1 MAKHRPRLNV
11 FGRQLLVRRILEEG
25 RPVAMVAD
33 ELGVSRATAYKWL
46 RRFEAEGEDGLLDR
60 SSRPHRSPRALA
72 PEAIAAIIRARVQR
86 RYGPHRLAPLL
97 GHPRSTIG
105 KVLARAGYARLC
117 DSDRASG
124 VPIRYVRE
132 HPGELV
138 HQDHKKLGRIPSG
151 GGHRFLGRTRGTRN
165 RAGLAAGYDHFE
177 VIVDDMSRVAY
188 VARVPDESGRSAA
201 RALTEAAVF
210 FAERGVR
217 IERVLTDNGKAYTDS
232 HAYAGAI
239 EGLGARHKRTR
250 PYRPQTNGKAE
261 RFIKTLLSEWA
272 YGKLYRADHER
283 LDALPRWVD
292 FYNHRRPH
300 TALDGEV
307 PMDVLV
313 NNVRGN
319 HT

>member
-25 RPVAMVAD
+25 RPVAMVAF

-46 RRFEAEGEDGLLDR
+46 RRFEAEGEEGLLNR

-72 PEAIAAIIRARVQR
+72 PEAIAGIIRARVQR
-86 RYGPHRLAPLL
+86 RHGPHRLAPLL
-97 GHPRSTIG
+97 GYPRSTIG
-105 KVLARAGYARLC
+105 KVLARAGYARLR

-151 GGHRFLGRTRGTRN
+151 GGHRCLGRLRGSRD
-165 RAGLAAGYDHFE
+165 RGGLAAGYDHFE

-201 RALTEAAVF
+201 RSLTEAAVF

-217 IERVLTDNGKAYTDS
+217 IGRVLTDNGKAGNEPNPQALLQTTPSAPVKSALTVDRW
-232 HAYAGAI
+232 ATLP
-239 EGLGARHKRTR
+239 GLVQRAPIAVRLPTRGLTR
-250 PYRPQTNGKAE
+250 PRQSLMCP
-261 RFIKTLLSEWA
+261 
-272 YGKLYRADHER
+272 
-283 LDALPRWVD
+283 
-292 FYNHRRPH
+292 
-300 TALDGEV
+300 
-307 PMDVLV
+307 
-313 NNVRGN
+313 
-319 HT
+319 